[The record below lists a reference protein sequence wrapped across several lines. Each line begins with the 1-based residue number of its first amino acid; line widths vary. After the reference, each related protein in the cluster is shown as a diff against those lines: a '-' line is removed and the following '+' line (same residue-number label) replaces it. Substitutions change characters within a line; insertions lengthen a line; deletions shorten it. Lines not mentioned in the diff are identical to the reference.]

1 MTQEELLE
9 KAIDTTDM
17 LAGGLLN
24 PEQSDKFI
32 DFVVDQ
38 SVMIKDARVVRLR
51 ARKGEISKI
60 GISGRVSVPKE
71 EGVDPGVR
79 REITFGKV
87 ELDTAA
93 IMTPF
98 EITDEALED
107 SVEGGNLEDAVIR
120 VMASQTATDL
130 EELAIQCDE
139 GSGDSFLALADGWRI
154 LAEDGHVVDHGGAA
168 VSKALFSNMVKALP
182 DQYKKDWGALRFY
195 VAPIIAQDYRDL
207 ITEGSTV
214 AADKFL
220 LENMPLTVFGIPVVS
235 VPMIPTDETG
245 VLSVSSGVE
254 DLSYAFL
261 TPKTNLVYGVH
272 REITIDKDKDIYRGV
287 RQYAITT
294 RVACELEEDD
304 AVVLAVNVAQAS

>member
-1 MTQEELLE
+1 LTQEELLE

-17 LAGGLLN
+17 LEGGLLN
-24 PEQSDKFI
+24 PQQSDKFI

-38 SVMIKDARVVRLR
+38 SVMLKDARVVRLR
-51 ARKGEISKI
+51 ARKGEINKI

-79 REITFGKV
+79 REVTFGKV
-87 ELDTAA
+87 ELDTVAV
-93 IMTPF
+93 MTPF

-107 SVEGGNLEDAVIR
+107 SIEGGSVEDAVIR

-130 EELAIQCDE
+130 EELAIQGDTT
-139 GSGDSFLALADGWRI
+139 SGDSFLALADGWRL
-154 LAEDGHVVDHGGAA
+154 LAEDGHIVDHGGSA
-168 VSKALFSNMVKALP
+168 VSKSLFSNMVKALP
-182 DQYKKDWGALRFY
+182 DQYKKDWSALRFY

-207 ITEGSTV
+207 ITESSTV

-254 DLSYAFL
+254 NLSYAFL
-261 TPKTNLVYGVH
+261 TPKTNLVYGIH

-294 RVACELEEDD
+294 RVAWEFEEDD
-304 AVVLAVNVAQAS
+304 AVVLAVNIAQAS